1 MLYNVFS
8 SMEPSGF
15 LNLNFYAMCS
25 LISAASVYIFFAP
38 SYWTAPSHYTQTTN
52 SMLSFIL
59 SQMSPWKK
67 SFSGW
72 DMFIPAAFCLL
83 TFFNLTGLIPYTF
96 SITTFPTMTFPI
108 GFMLWLAPL
117 LIFFKNNTK
126 AFFASFLP
134 NSTPLW
140 LAPFMT
146 LIELT
151 SILLRP
157 LTLAFRITAN
167 MTAGHLILL
176 LSSGLT
182 FFLYSC
188 SMPTMV
194 FMLLTQSAYVLFEVA
209 VCFLQATIFC
219 MLLIQYTKAH

>member
-15 LNLNFYAMCS
+15 FNLNFFALCS
-25 LISAASVYIFFAP
+25 FLSATSIYLFFAP
-38 SYWTAPSHYTQTTN
+38 TYWVAPSYFTQTTN
-52 SMLSFIL
+52 TLLSFIL
-59 SQMSPWKK
+59 LQMTPWKK

-72 DMFIPAAFCLL
+72 DMFIPATFFMLI
-83 TFFNLTGLIPYTF
+83 FFNLTGLIPYTF
-96 SITTFPTMTFPI
+96 SITTFPTMTFPL

-117 LIFFKNNTK
+117 FIFFKMNMK

-134 NSTPLW
+134 ASTPLW

-182 FFLYSC
+182 FFLYS
-188 SMPTMV
+188 SSTSIML
-194 FMLLTQSAYVLFEVA
+194 FMLLVQSGYVLFEVA